1 MSLAR
6 LGVLSWILLL
16 ACGAGATSIPPR
28 LSGWALFQLDGQ
40 ALGLGSATHVY
51 DLSTPLFTD
60 YAAKL
65 RVVRLPPGTQAVY
78 APEAVFDFPVGT
90 VLAKTFAYPVAAL
103 STLPTNIGLRVLAPE
118 LFPDADGGEM
128 LLVET
133 RILVR
138 QPQGWLAL
146 PYVWLPGERDAVL
159 ALTGRS
165 QDLALNRGTEPLS
178 IKYQVPNANQ
188 CKSCHVE
195 VDGFDKRVMPIGPR
209 ARFLNRPDP
218 LARDATNQLQR
229 WEERGILA
237 ALPDLATI
245 PRAPNAYDP
254 ASGSLDERARAYLDI
269 NCSHCHRRS
278 GLASSTGLFLSSET
292 TNLRQLGICKSP
304 VAAGNGGSAEDFD
317 IEPGQPGRSLLFKR
331 LGSTDPSTMM
341 PELGRSVAD
350 EPGVE
355 LIERWIAELPGS
367 CR

>member
-1 MSLAR
+1 MSILR
-6 LGVLSWILLL
+6 LGVLSWIFLL
-16 ACGAGATSIPPR
+16 ACSAGATAIPPR
-28 LSGWALFQLDGQ
+28 LSDWALFQLDGQ
-40 ALGLGSATHVY
+40 ALGLGPQTHVY
-51 DLSTPLFTD
+51 DLSTPLFSD

-90 VLAKTFAYPVAAL
+90 VLAKTFAYPVSAL
-103 STLPTNIGLRVLAPE
+103 SPLPTTIGFRVLAPE
-118 LFPDADGGEM
+118 LFLGADGGEV

-146 PYVWLPGERDAVL
+146 PYVWMPGERDAVL

-165 QDLALNRGTEPLS
+165 QDLVLHRGTERLS
-178 IKYQVPNANQ
+178 VKYQVPNANQ
-188 CKSCHVE
+188 CKSCHVQ

-218 LARDATNQLQR
+218 LAGGASNQLQR
-229 WEERGILA
+229 WAEQGILT
-237 ALPDLATI
+237 ALPGLATI
-245 PRAPNAYDP
+245 PRAPDAFDP
-254 ASGSLDERARAYLDI
+254 ESGSLDERARAYLDI
-269 NCSHCHRRS
+269 NCSHCHRAT

-292 TNLRQLGICKSP
+292 TDLRQLGVCKAP
-304 VAAGNGGSAEDFD
+304 VAAGNGGSDEGFD
-317 IEPGQPGRSLLFKR
+317 IEPGQPARSLLFRR

-350 EPGVE
+350 TQGVE
-355 LIERWIAELPGS
+355 LIGRWIEGLPGS